1 MSSRREEA
9 VRASSRL
16 RTAAKRSTTEE
27 ESDASGGNATSS
39 VSDAPQ
45 RSRSSRSS
53 SKKRQEGEQREEGCV
68 VCKQDNDHANL
79 MLCEACNGEYHIY
92 CLNPPLES
100 VPDGDWFCPKC
111 RPNDGTDNLEELVN
125 AMPVDYTSRF
135 NDICWCQGG
144 VGYGWWPACIFNP
157 CKAIGAARSLAI
169 KNLGKRHL
177 VSVGFAEMTVLLTKP
192 RLTDWYG
199 AIYSHTLADIYFFAG
214 LLF

>member
-1 MSSRREEA
+1 MSSRREEG

-45 RSRSSRSS
+45 RSRSSRGSS
-53 SKKRQEGEQREEGCV
+53 QKPQEKEQEEEEGCV

-92 CLNPPLES
+92 CLNPPLEA
-100 VPDGDWFCPKC
+100 VPEGDWFCPKC

-144 VGYGWWPACIFNP
+144 VGYGWWPACIFDP

-177 VSVGFAEMTVLLTKP
+177 VSGGFAALMALLTKP
-192 RLTDWYG
+192 
-199 AIYSHTLADIYFFAG
+199 
-214 LLF
+214 